1 MNDKDTSTIL
11 DHDPLELSNIS
22 EKPRLGHYAI
32 LKTLGEGSFGK
43 VKLAV
48 HSITGH
54 KVALKI
60 ISRKSLLNLDMSS
73 RVDREISYLKL
84 LRHPHIIKLYEV
96 IATPTDI
103 IMVIEYAGGELFDY
117 IVSRGK
123 MSEDEARRF
132 FQQIITAVE
141 YCHRHKIVHRDLK
154 PENLLLDDFLNVK
167 IADFGLS
174 NLMTDGNFLKTSC
187 GSPNYAA
194 PEVISGKLYA
204 GPEVDVWSCGVIL
217 YVMLVGRLPFDD
229 EFIPTLFK
237 KINGGI
243 YTIPSFLSSDA
254 KELLSQMLV
263 VDPIQRITLQEIRE
277 SKWFNLNLPDYLHP
291 LDKYE
296 EKNEVDDKIV
306 GKLGQAMGYNK
317 DHVYEALARSDCNEI
332 KDAYRLVAE
341 NQMRYKDSQS
351 PPSWDTEQIKFP
363 RNISSSSLSHSSTN
377 VNTCSVSK
385 GIYSTLLPS
394 VGGSYTRIEDQTPFH
409 ISILPSSLH
418 NYHIMYMNKK
428 ISSDSSNRNI
438 KDKKLQSNI
447 SKSVLVPMSLNTE
460 KKKRAIRWHFGIR
473 SRSSPLEIMIEIYRA
488 LKDLGAEW
496 VDIESQNIN
505 LHEKTNKFKEKNL
518 SENNNINETILDSNK
533 AKDPYVIKCR
543 LTKSFDYEKKIIV
556 TIVIQ
561 LYHLES
567 NNFLVDFKCGGYENV
582 CSIISELPSNDIK
595 SETDKIISGISELI
609 KNDIIKTNS
618 QDLNTTHYSLDTS
631 GKNLSEKQVTS
642 PFPFLDMASQLILQL
657 ILTNIWSILI
667 IAISFILF
675 LFCVII
681 SLLFFSKPRLSYQS
695 ELYCKVISENG
706 EFNEVLLN
714 TLEDPAEVFLSV
726 VIPAF
731 NETLR
736 LSKMLEEAV
745 EFLSF
750 ELEKDQKWEIII
762 IDDGSTDNTY
772 KYSVEW
778 ALSKSKTL
786 LKHGEIRV
794 SRLKKNRG
802 KGGAV
807 THGMIHSRGE
817 YIIFA
822 DADGAS
828 RFSNLY
834 NLLKEIKK
842 IEKNGY
848 GIAIG
853 SRSYTASSDI
863 ILKRSKI
870 RNFMMHVFQ
879 KYLWFMGIRHIKDTQ
894 CGFKLFTR
902 RAALMIF
909 PNMHVE
915 KWIFDI
921 EVLILAEI
929 FLIPVVEVPIAWQ
942 EVSGS
947 KLSLISDS
955 LRMAIDLLIMRLN
968 YKFGFWKIK
977 KK

>member
-1 MNDKDTSTIL
+1 MNDKNTNANTIF
-11 DHDPLELSNIS
+11 DNDPQELLNIS

-341 NQMRYKDSQS
+341 NQMRYKDFRIIMAKNIQSFLAQS

-363 RNISSSSLSHSSTN
+363 RNISSSSLGHPSPTN
-377 VNTCSVSK
+377 INTYSISK
-385 GIYSTLLPS
+385 GVYSTLLPS

-418 NYHIMYMNKK
+418 NYHIMYMNKR
-428 ISSDSSNRNI
+428 ISLDSLNRNI

-447 SKSVLVPMSLNTE
+447 SKSVLVPMSINTE

-505 LHEKTNKFKEKNL
+505 LHEKINKFKEKNL
-518 SENNNINETILDSNK
+518 SENNDANEAILDSNK

-543 LTKSFDYEKKIIV
+543 LTKSSDNEKKIIV

-582 CSIISELPSNDIK
+582 YSIISELPSNNIN
-595 SETDKIISGISELI
+595 SETEKIICGMSKLI
-609 KNDIIKTNS
+609 KNDIMKTSS
-618 QDLNTTHYSLDTS
+618 QDLNTSQYSLDSS

-642 PFPFLDMASQLILQL
+642 PFPFLDMASQLIL
-657 ILTNIWSILI
+657 
-667 IAISFILF
+667 
-675 LFCVII
+675 
-681 SLLFFSKPRLSYQS
+681 
-695 ELYCKVISENG
+695 
-706 EFNEVLLN
+706 
-714 TLEDPAEVFLSV
+714 
-726 VIPAF
+726 
-731 NETLR
+731 
-736 LSKMLEEAV
+736 
-745 EFLSF
+745 
-750 ELEKDQKWEIII
+750 
-762 IDDGSTDNTY
+762 
-772 KYSVEW
+772 
-778 ALSKSKTL
+778 
-786 LKHGEIRV
+786 H
-794 SRLKKNRG
+794 
-802 KGGAV
+802 
-807 THGMIHSRGE
+807 
-817 YIIFA
+817 
-822 DADGAS
+822 
-828 RFSNLY
+828 
-834 NLLKEIKK
+834 
-842 IEKNGY
+842 
-848 GIAIG
+848 
-853 SRSYTASSDI
+853 
-863 ILKRSKI
+863 
-870 RNFMMHVFQ
+870 
-879 KYLWFMGIRHIKDTQ
+879 
-894 CGFKLFTR
+894 
-902 RAALMIF
+902 LM
-909 PNMHVE
+909 
-915 KWIFDI
+915 
-921 EVLILAEI
+921 
-929 FLIPVVEVPIAWQ
+929 
-942 EVSGS
+942 
-947 KLSLISDS
+947 
-955 LRMAIDLLIMRLN
+955 
-968 YKFGFWKIK
+968 
-977 KK
+977 

>member
-1 MNDKDTSTIL
+1 MNDKNTDANIIL
-11 DHDPLELSNIS
+11 DHEIPELSNIS

-43 VKLAV
+43 VKLAI

-291 LDKYE
+291 LDNYD

-341 NQMRYKDSQS
+341 NQMRYKDFRIIMAKNIQSFLAQS
-351 PPSWDTEQIKFP
+351 PPSWDTEQIKPP
-363 RNISSSSLSHSSTN
+363 RNISSSSLSQSSPTD
-377 VNTCSVSK
+377 VNTRSINK
-385 GIYSTLLPS
+385 GIYSTLLSS
-394 VGGSYTRIEDQTPFH
+394 VGGPYTRLEDQTPFH

-428 ISSDSSNRNI
+428 SSLDSLDRNT
-438 KDKKLQSNI
+438 KDKKLQSSI
-447 SKSVLVPMSLNTE
+447 SKSVLAPMSINTE

-473 SRSSPLEIMIEIYRA
+473 SRSSPLEIMVEIYRA

-496 VDIESQNIN
+496 VDIESQNVD
-505 LHEKTNKFKEKNL
+505 LHEKINKSKEKNL
-518 SENNNINETILDSNK
+518 SENNDTNDTILDSNK
-533 AKDPYVIKCR
+533 TKDPYVIKCR
-543 LTKSFDYEKKIIV
+543 LTKSFDKEKKTIV

-567 NNFLVDFKCGGYENV
+567 NNFLVDFKYGGYENV

-595 SETDKIISGISELI
+595 NETEKIITGISELM
-609 KNDIIKTNS
+609 KNDTTKTSS
-618 QDLNTTHYSLDTS
+618 QDLNASNYLLNASRKD
-631 GKNLSEKQVTS
+631 LSEKQVTS
-642 PFPFLDMASQLILQL
+642 PFPFLDLASHLIL
-657 ILTNIWSILI
+657 
-667 IAISFILF
+667 
-675 LFCVII
+675 
-681 SLLFFSKPRLSYQS
+681 
-695 ELYCKVISENG
+695 
-706 EFNEVLLN
+706 
-714 TLEDPAEVFLSV
+714 
-726 VIPAF
+726 
-731 NETLR
+731 
-736 LSKMLEEAV
+736 
-745 EFLSF
+745 
-750 ELEKDQKWEIII
+750 
-762 IDDGSTDNTY
+762 
-772 KYSVEW
+772 
-778 ALSKSKTL
+778 
-786 LKHGEIRV
+786 H
-794 SRLKKNRG
+794 
-802 KGGAV
+802 
-807 THGMIHSRGE
+807 
-817 YIIFA
+817 
-822 DADGAS
+822 
-828 RFSNLY
+828 
-834 NLLKEIKK
+834 
-842 IEKNGY
+842 
-848 GIAIG
+848 
-853 SRSYTASSDI
+853 
-863 ILKRSKI
+863 
-870 RNFMMHVFQ
+870 
-879 KYLWFMGIRHIKDTQ
+879 
-894 CGFKLFTR
+894 
-902 RAALMIF
+902 LM
-909 PNMHVE
+909 
-915 KWIFDI
+915 
-921 EVLILAEI
+921 
-929 FLIPVVEVPIAWQ
+929 
-942 EVSGS
+942 
-947 KLSLISDS
+947 
-955 LRMAIDLLIMRLN
+955 
-968 YKFGFWKIK
+968 
-977 KK
+977 